1 MFLNS
6 SKTFFYT
13 TRSVSSLKP
22 HHKFDFLQKNI
33 DFEVEPTFNS
43 IKPAFLNLI
52 LPCPS
57 PTIHSHKVIVLEEQG

>member
-13 TRSVSSLKP
+13 IRSVSSLKP
-22 HHKFDFLQKNI
+22 HHKFDFLLNHI
-33 DFEVEPTFNS
+33 DFEVEPTINS
-43 IKPAFLNLI
+43 IKPAFPYLL
-52 LPCPS
+52 LHCAS